1 MGRRHKID
9 IAADIIEIAM
19 NGVKKTSIVYLANLN
34 FTIFGQYLKLL
45 SEKGFVEVE
54 NGLVYTTDR
63 GIDFLAKYKD
73 LMHFWGGAKEDM
85 PQSLNGSVLS
95 PSLKREADIR

>member
-1 MGRRHKID
+1 MGRRNKID

-45 SEKGFVEVE
+45 SEKGFIEVE
-54 NGLVYTTDR
+54 NGLVYTTER
-63 GIDFLAKYKD
+63 GIDFLVKYKD

-95 PSLKREADIR
+95 HSLKRDADIR

>member
-9 IAADIIEIAM
+9 IAADIIALAM
-19 NGVKKTSIVYLANLN
+19 SGAKRTSIVYQANLN

-45 SEKGFVEVE
+45 LEKGFVEVD

-63 GIDFLAKYKD
+63 GIDFLVKYKD
-73 LMHFWGGAKEDM
+73 LMHFWRGAKEDM
-85 PQSLNGSVLS
+85 PQSLNGFVFSH
-95 PSLKREADIR
+95 SLKREADIK

>member
-1 MGRRHKID
+1 MGRRNKID
-9 IAADIIEIAM
+9 IAADIIAIAM

-45 SEKGFVEVE
+45 SEKGFIEVE
-54 NGLVYTTDR
+54 NGLVYTTER
-63 GIDFLAKYKD
+63 GIGFLVKYKD

-95 PSLKREADIR
+95 HSLKRDADIR

>member
-1 MGRRHKID
+1 MGRRNKID
-9 IAADIIEIAM
+9 IAADIIAIAM

-45 SEKGFVEVE
+45 SEKGFIEVE
-54 NGLVYTTDR
+54 NGLVYTTER
-63 GIDFLAKYKD
+63 GIDFLVKYKD

-95 PSLKREADIR
+95 HSLKREADIR